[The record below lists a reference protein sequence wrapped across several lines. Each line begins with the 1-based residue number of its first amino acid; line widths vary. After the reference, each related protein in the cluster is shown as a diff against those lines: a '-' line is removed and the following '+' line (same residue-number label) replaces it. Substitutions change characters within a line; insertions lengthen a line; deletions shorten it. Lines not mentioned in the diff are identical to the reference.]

1 MPLRELVARRVCVG
15 IIKLFSCVPLLS
27 PHGAQPAS
35 MGEDS
40 ASNIERYLA
49 NPPYFGRSG
58 FADRERVK
66 KLCGEG
72 GERVFDGE
80 RKLWGTRNPDNLG
93 RLITS
98 RAWTPYGLDA
108 SCTGTLIRRARERRE
123 EQEAAKAAE
132 AAAKEATKEA
142 AKQAAA
148 AKREAAAQAKREA
161 ATAAKQKAAKA
172 IKTVVEDATVATP
185 PAPASAAAPR
195 GVEPTAHEVAE
206 CKRLGFTKEA
216 IAYSDNLNELGPRG
230 TLSNEGRLL
239 RWCEVLTSDARYDVG
254 EANRDDY
261 FKSKVWL
268 PVAEQAHLQY
278 AKSLNERVAQ
288 AAWRD

>member
-1 MPLRELVARRVCVG
+1 
-15 IIKLFSCVPLLS
+15 
-27 PHGAQPAS
+27 

-40 ASNIERYLA
+40 ANSIERYLS

-80 RKLWGTRNPDNLG
+80 RKLWGTRNPENLG
-93 RLITS
+93 RLVTS
-98 RAWTPYGLDA
+98 RVWTPCGLDP
-108 SCTGTLIRRARERRE
+108 SCAGALVRRARERRE
-123 EQEAAKAAE
+123 EAEAAKAAE
-132 AAAKEATKEA
+132 AAANQAAKEA
-142 AKQAAA
+142 AKAAAA

-161 ATAAKQKAAKA
+161 AAAAKQKAAKA
-172 IKTVVEDATVATP
+172 IKAVVEDAMVATP
-185 PAPASAAAPR
+185 PAPAPEAPR

-206 CKRLGFTKEA
+206 CKRLGFTQEA